1 MTDEIPVPIVFS
13 NTSQLLDELVAAGLP
28 VVGVASSGR
37 IDWQQPPTAEQ
48 ENLARDVIKQHESR
62 TNSGNFALK

>member
-1 MTDEIPVPIVFS
+1 MTDEIPVPIVFP
-13 NTSQLLDELVAAGLP
+13 NPSQLLDELVAAGLP

-48 ENLARDVIKQHESR
+48 EKLARDVINQHKSR
-62 TNSGNFALK
+62 TDSGSFAVE

>member
-1 MTDEIPVPIVFS
+1 MTDEMIVPIVFS
-13 NTSQLLDELVAAGLP
+13 NPSQLLDELVAAGLP

-48 ENLARDVIKQHESR
+48 EKLCREVIKTHKPII
-62 TNSGNFALK
+62 NN

>member
-1 MTDEIPVPIVFS
+1 MTDEIVFS

-48 ENLARDVIKQHESR
+48 EKLCREVINLHVP
-62 TNSGNFALK
+62 LPPPY